1 MKKRIKVKINSSLIF
16 GLVTIIAFAFICVKN
31 AGLCY
36 RILCKAACASAN
48 TVLTPIYEFK
58 EPVTTVPS
66 TEDTISPTEETTEN
80 NTPAQSD
87 STTTEVKPTEIT
99 ENDFTATSSDI
110 KKLIEEYE
118 KKSDKDKK
126 DGAIIEQTYKDSGV
140 TDKYGNVR
148 VKNVNDTK
156 INIKNLLSEK
166 ADLEI
171 TDKDEPTVLIFHT
184 HTTERY
190 QILDRDFYATGYTS
204 RSMNLKEN
212 MVRVGDEIT
221 DQLEAAGY
229 KVIHDT
235 TIYDSKYNGAYDRSR
250 QSIEKYLKEYPSI
263 QIILDI
269 HRDAIQY
276 NNGTKVKPVANI
288 MGKKCAQIMI
298 ISGCQESGNG
308 ISGFNDWNYNLIFA
322 VQLQKKLE
330 DLFSGITRPLYF
342 CPRKYN
348 MDTSHCSLLIEI
360 GTDGNTLDE
369 AVFSGRC
376 LGKALSE
383 LMKNYTKEE

>member
-1 MKKRIKVKINSSLIF
+1 MKRKIKVKINASLIF
-16 GLVTIIAFAFICVKN
+16 GLVIIIVFAFLCVKN
-31 AGLCY
+31 ADLCY
-36 RILCKAACASAN
+36 RILCKAANASAS

-58 EPVTTVPS
+58 EPITTVP
-66 TEDTISPTEETTEN
+66 TIDDTTVSAEEVTKN
-80 NTPAQSD
+80 NTPTEPD
-87 STTTEVKPTEIT
+87 STTEAEKTEIT
-99 ENDFTATSSDI
+99 DDTFTLVSSDI

-140 TDKYGNVR
+140 TDKYDTVR
-148 VKNVNDTK
+148 IKNVNDTK
-156 INIKNLLSEK
+156 INIKNLLNEK
-166 ADLEI
+166 ADLKI
-171 TDKDEPTVLIFHT
+171 TDKSEPTVLIFHT

-204 RSMNLKEN
+204 RSTNPKEN
-212 MVRVGDEIT
+212 MVRVGDEIV

-229 KVIHDT
+229 TVIHDT
-235 TIYDSKYNGAYDRSR
+235 TIYDSKYNGAYNRSR
-250 QSIEKYLKEYPSI
+250 ESIEKYLKEYPSI

-276 NNGTKVKPVANI
+276 NNGTKVKPVADI
-288 MGKKCAQIMI
+288 MGKKAAQIMI

-308 ISGFNDWNYNLIFA
+308 ISGFEDWNYNLIFA
-322 VQLQKKLE
+322 AQLQKQLE
-330 DLFSGITRPLYF
+330 DMFSGITRPLYF

-383 LMKNYTKEE
+383 LMKNYTNEG